1 MSISSELTDRKM
13 KSELKRFV
21 YSWNP
26 SIFLGLWIT
35 TYDVNRRKKSL
46 EIGKKMHFWSICSCL
61 DGEWIRNWKKNRF
74 QLIDFVINMLHG
86 SNHWR
91 MEMRLV
97 MNAWSCRTSNSN
109 TKNNQPHFNGTH
121 HIKKWLLSIFI
132 CHGPWLDLHST
143 FYRPNAAHVKMG
155 KTCLKKIQFTW
166 MMIAW
171 SCARVRVCLNAH
183 CSVQLMCAIVYIV
196 FIFNQF

>member
-1 MSISSELTDRKM
+1 M
-13 KSELKRFV
+13 KSVHFFGFMN
-21 YSWNP
+21 YN
-26 SIFLGLWIT
+26 LWCKSQKKIT
-35 TYDVNRRKKSL
+35 
-46 EIGKKMHFWSICSCL
+46 
-61 DGEWIRNWKKNRF
+61 RNWKKIAFLIYLFMFRWWMNTKLKEKPLHWF
-74 QLIDFVINMLHG
+74 QLIDFVMNMLHG

-171 SCARVRVCLNAH
+171 SCARVLVCLNAH